1 MKGGINS
8 SAFLIKKVMA
18 KELTKD
24 NFDEVV
30 LRSEQ
35 PVLVDFWAQW
45 CGPCKAIGP
54 IIEELNN
61 EFNGKVLVGKVDVD
75 ANQELAV
82 KFGIMNIPTV
92 LFFKNGQVEDKLK
105 GVAPKREFVK
115 KLESLLS

>member
-1 MKGGINS
+1 
-8 SAFLIKKVMA
+8 MA
-18 KELTKD
+18 KEITVS

-30 LRSEQ
+30 LQSKQ

-61 EFNGKVLVGKVDVD
+61 DYAGKAVIGKVDVD

-82 KFGIMNIPTV
+82 RFGIMNIPTI
-92 LFFKNGQVEDKLK
+92 LFFKEGQIVDKLK
-105 GVAPKREFVK
+105 GAAPKKDFQN
-115 KLESLLS
+115 KLNSII